1 MRVAFD
7 YFADSSRFFT
17 ESAWARRVG
26 ETGIC
31 DFTIGNPH
39 EMPLPA
45 FVDALRRW
53 AVPRDAHWYA
63 YKMNEPASRAIVAG
77 SLRKR
82 RGIAFEPD
90 DIFLTNG
97 ATAALAV
104 VLGAIIDPGDEVIF
118 ISPPWFQYQSMIALA
133 GGVPVRVK
141 MDPGSYDLDLG
152 GIAAAVTG
160 KTRAII
166 INSPHNPSGKV
177 YSPQTLGAVARI
189 LTEAGGRTGRR
200 IYLISDE
207 AYSRIIFDGRSYHS
221 PTAFYPSSFLV
232 YTYTKVLLSPGQ
244 RIGYIALPPEMPD
257 REEMRAAL
265 LRGQMLNGWAFPN
278 ALLQHA
284 LGDIDEI
291 GTDIG
296 HLQRKRDRLVSAL
309 RDMGYEVSLPEG
321 TFYLLAR
328 SPLADDYAFVELLA
342 ERDVFCIPG
351 SAMELPGY
359 FRLSLTANDE
369 MIDRALPVFA
379 QALERAGEKRE

>member
-1 MRVAFD
+1 
-7 YFADSSRFFT
+7 
-17 ESAWARRVG
+17 VG
-26 ETGIC
+26 EPGIC

-45 FVDALRRW
+45 FVEALRRW

-63 YKMNEPASRAIVAG
+63 YKMNEPASRAVVAK
-77 SLRKR
+77 SLRKS
-82 RGIAFEPD
+82 RGMAFEPD

-97 ATAALAV
+97 ATAALGV
-104 VLGAIIDPGDEVIF
+104 VLGTIIDPGDEVIF
-118 ISPPWFQYQSMIALA
+118 ISPPWFQYQAMIALA

-141 MDPGSYDLDLG
+141 MDPETFDLDLG
-152 GIAAAVTG
+152 GIAAAVSG

-177 YSPQTLGAVARI
+177 YSPQTLCAVARI
-189 LTEAGGRTGRR
+189 LTEAGARTGRR

-221 PTAFYPSSFLV
+221 PTAFYPCSFLV

-257 REEMRAAL
+257 RVEMRGAL

-291 GTDIG
+291 GIDIN
-296 HLQRKRDRLVSAL
+296 HLQRKRDRLVGAL

-369 MIDRALPVFA
+369 MIDRALLVFA
-379 QALERAGEKRE
+379 QALKRAGEIRG